1 MLNSTEQ
8 YERQVKALRNTFPQK
23 KQLAYQEYMGAW
35 KQDTL
40 QLSIK
45 KIDLSF
51 KTHLSFKILET
62 KS

>member
-45 KIDLSF
+45 KIDFRLQCFSDRD
-51 KTHLSFKILET
+51 
-62 KS
+62 